1 MPGKTPTRKT
11 PPAVEQ
17 AAVNIGLVGH
27 VDHGKTSLTQALS
40 GKWTDTHS
48 EELKRGISIKL
59 GYAEATFYKIKKG
72 NETIYD
78 NKPPTTAKDVV
89 EKRVVSFVDA
99 PGHETLMTTMLS
111 GAALMEGAV
120 LVIAA
125 NETCPQPQT
134 EEHLMALKISGI
146 KNIVI
151 AQNKIDLTDKK
162 QALKNLAEINAL
174 LKKYGFSNIPIIPIS
189 ANFGGNIDYLI
200 QSIQETIPTP
210 KRETK
215 KTAKMYCSR
224 SFDINKPGTGIPILK
239 GGVFGGSITH
249 GTIKVGDEIEIA
261 PGIDGNNLK
270 SKVVS
275 LSTDQGQLKE
285 AHAGGLIAVGTELDP
300 SITQSDRMRGQVL
313 GTVGSLPKNTKQIR
327 VEVEY
332 LDRVFGKERSKI
344 KTNDMLVLTVGTTTL
359 VGRASIRGKTTVE
372 LELNNPSPIEKG
384 DTVAISKKEGNRWR
398 LIAYGNAA

>member
-1 MPGKTPTRKT
+1 MPGKKTASKT

-17 AAVNIGLVGH
+17 AAINIGLVGH
-27 VDHGKTSLTQALS
+27 VDHGKTSLTQTLS

-59 GYAEATFYKIKKG
+59 GYAEATFYKIKQGK
-72 NETIYD
+72 ETIYS
-78 NKPPTTAKDVV
+78 NKPPANTKDIV

-111 GAALMEGAV
+111 GAALMDGAV

-200 QSIQETIPTP
+200 QSIQEIIPTP
-210 KRETK
+210 KRESK

-224 SFDINKPGTGIPILK
+224 SFDINKPGTGIPALK
-239 GGVFGGSITH
+239 GGVFGGSITQ
-249 GTIKVGDEIEIA
+249 GTIKVGDEVEIA

-300 SITQSDRMRGQVL
+300 SITQSDRMRGQVV
-313 GTVGSLPKNTKQIR
+313 GKVGSLPKNTKQIT
-327 VEVEY
+327 VNVEY
-332 LDRVFGKERSKI
+332 LDRVLGKEKSEI

-359 VGRASIRGKTTVE
+359 VGRASIRGKTAVE
-372 LELNNPSPIEKG
+372 LELNNASPIEKG